1 MLARWKILMGRL
13 ILQEK
18 TPKIEEKSMFFKNL
32 FLLND
37 GCWQRCENRKAYFC
51 FWNNDSHYTTI
62 FSGSKVTLAARVDS
76 FHEST
81 DGHIGMEYKEDIE
94 KKIDKVVYHNCIIF
108 YLILLPP
115 PFLITSSYPSLP
127 PCSCCFQRVYR
138 RTFKYRGH

>member
-1 MLARWKILMGRL
+1 MI
-13 ILQEK
+13 
-18 TPKIEEKSMFFKNL
+18 S
-32 FLLND
+32 
-37 GCWQRCENRKAYFC
+37 
-51 FWNNDSHYTTI
+51 SHRHL
-62 FSGSKVTLAARVDS
+62 SGSKVTLAARVDS

-127 PCSCCFQRVYR
+127 PSLPAAVASSESTDGHLNTEDIEEKMDNVPVSKVLNYHWCAHVRACATHTVILLVIVCTCLSCLNC
-138 RTFKYRGH
+138 